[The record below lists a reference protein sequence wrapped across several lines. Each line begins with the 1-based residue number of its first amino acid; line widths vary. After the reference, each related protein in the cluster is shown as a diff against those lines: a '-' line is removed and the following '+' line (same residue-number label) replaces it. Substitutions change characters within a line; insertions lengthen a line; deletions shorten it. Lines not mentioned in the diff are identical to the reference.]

1 MFRSPLRSLTLT
13 ASAAATLLCVAPAF
27 AQESPPPGTNVPPP
41 MQAMTAPKG
50 SEDMTGSLGFG
61 LGVTTGV
68 QTLVQP
74 TTSIAVKYW
83 LNDSLSIVPAFD
95 FLVRKPAAAGSAT
108 TWNFNPEVVA
118 LFVPFRSTSTRFS
131 VGGGLGFGL
140 GKTPPATNT
149 AVRIYVPIQAG
160 VEHFFTRWFSMG
172 IAARANLISYSKD
185 NEFSSAITTIQSENN
200 SGNGLNAA
208 AVGQLFFYTD

>member
-1 MFRSPLRSLTLT
+1 MFRSPLRFLTLT

-27 AQESPPPGTNVPPP
+27 AQESPPPGTAVPPP

-61 LGVTTGV
+61 LGVTAGA
-68 QTLVQP
+68 QTLIAP
-74 TTSIAVKYW
+74 TTSIALKYW
-83 LNDSLSIVPAFD
+83 LNDSLTIVPAFT
-95 FLVRKPAAAGSAT
+95 FLYNKPSGVDAN
-108 TWNFNPEVVA
+108 WNLAPEVLA
-118 LFVPFRSTSTRFS
+118 LYVPFRSTSTRLE
-131 VGGGLGFGL
+131 VGAGFGFGV
-140 GKTPPATNT
+140 GKPAPGANT

-172 IAARANLISYSKD
+172 IAARTQLIDYQKD
-185 NEFSSAITTIQSENN
+185 DHFSSAINTTTN
-200 SGNGLNAA
+200 SSILNTS